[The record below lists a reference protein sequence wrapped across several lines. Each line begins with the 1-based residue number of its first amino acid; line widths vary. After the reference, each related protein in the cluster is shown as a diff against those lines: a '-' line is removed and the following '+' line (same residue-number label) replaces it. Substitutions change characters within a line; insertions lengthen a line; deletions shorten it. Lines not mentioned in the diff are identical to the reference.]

1 MVPPW
6 KVLKIP
12 KGRGSHETNA
22 KLDFPE
28 GKAGEGQTKQ
38 TSVRVSTFSERRHV
52 QERAFSDFSDSQTD
66 SKALNLREAW

>member
-1 MVPPW
+1 MLNW
-6 KVLKIP
+6 SFQR
-12 KGRGSHETNA
+12 GRG
-22 KLDFPE
+22 
-28 GKAGEGQTKQ
+28 GGEGQTKQ